1 MMHAFITDYLV
12 LVLLFSV
19 HIICSDGSGL
29 EIDSWQVVYRRFF
42 LRNYIAAMR
51 MYPFRTQTVANLQP
65 YCMDR
70 KSAK

>member
-29 EIDSWQVVYRRFF
+29 EIDSWQVVYRLFF
-42 LRNYIAAMR
+42 LRNYGSRLKLHSDRAFVTWSR
-51 MYPFRTQTVANLQP
+51 GNSLGTV
-65 YCMDR
+65 
-70 KSAK
+70 S

>member
-1 MMHAFITDYLV
+1 MMQAFITDYLV

-42 LRNYIAAMR
+42 PKKLCCRNAH
-51 MYPFRTQTVANLQP
+51 V
-65 YCMDR
+65 
-70 KSAK
+70 

>member
-42 LRNYIAAMR
+42 LRNYVAAMR
-51 MYPFRTQTVANLQP
+51 MYSDSFSYPATKFP
-65 YCMDR
+65 R
-70 KSAK
+70 KYGRFA